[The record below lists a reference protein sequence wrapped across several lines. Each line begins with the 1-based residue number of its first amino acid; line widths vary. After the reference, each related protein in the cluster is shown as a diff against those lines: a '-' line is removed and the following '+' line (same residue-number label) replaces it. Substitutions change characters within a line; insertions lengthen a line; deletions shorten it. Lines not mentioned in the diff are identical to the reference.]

1 MNLEGKKIG
10 FVINELFDDN
20 KKLIEEIKKLISEKA
35 IVIPI
40 ISINNYSID
49 REESKL
55 NTFIDKIEDITGI
68 KAINTIQ
75 EIEELNSKD
84 ILDIL
89 VIAPATGNIIAK
101 LANDIIDEPA
111 TIAIKYNLMR
121 EKPIVIAIFASDG
134 LSSASENI
142 GKLLNRKNY
151 FFVPFKQSNPIT
163 KPYAITFDF
172 SYLAKT
178 IMYSLNKEQIQP
190 ILLSI

>member
-1 MNLEGKKIG
+1 MKLEGKKIG

-20 KKLIEEIKKLISEKA
+20 RKLIEEIKKLINQNA

-40 ISINNYSID
+40 VLINNYSIA
-49 REESKL
+49 RNENKL
-55 NTFIDKIEDITGI
+55 NKFIDKLQDITGI
-68 KAINTIQ
+68 KVISMIQ
-75 EIEELNSKD
+75 EIEELNFKN

-89 VIAPATGNIIAK
+89 VMAPATGNIIAK
-101 LANDIIDEPA
+101 LANDIIDEP
-111 TIAIKYNLMR
+111 TAIVANYHLIR
-121 EKPIVIAIFASDG
+121 EKPIVIGIFANDG

-172 SYLAKT
+172 SYLSKT
-178 IMYSLNKEQIQP
+178 IMYALNKEQIQP

>member
-20 KKLIEEIKKLISEKA
+20 KKLIEEVKKLIKQKA

-40 ISINNYSID
+40 ISINSFLKDI
-49 REESKL
+49 EESEL
-55 NTFIDKIEDITGI
+55 NNFINKIEDITGI
-68 KAINTIQ
+68 KVISKIQ

-89 VIAPATGNIIAK
+89 VVVPATGNIIAK
-101 LANDIIDEPA
+101 LANDIIDEPV
-111 TIAIKYNLMR
+111 TIAVNHQLIR
-121 EKPIVIAIFASDG
+121 EKPIVIGIFANDG
-134 LSSASENI
+134 LLSAGENI

-172 SYLAKT
+172 TYLAKT
-178 IMYSLNKEQIQP
+178 IIYSLNKEQIQP
-190 ILLSI
+190 ILLSM